1 MKNSEM
7 QYGIQDASYLAAGQ
21 LEGITALVTAFYHY
35 MDVLPQARAIRAMH
49 PAALESSKDKLTLF
63 LCGWLG
69 GPRMYQAKYG
79 SISIPEIHKNLA
91 VGASERDAWLS
102 CMKLALD
109 DQGYPESF
117 KTYLLEQLF
126 IPAERIRSVCAHN
139 V

>member
-1 MKNSEM
+1 
-7 QYGIQDASYLAAGQ
+7 
-21 LEGITALVTAFYHY
+21 
-35 MDVLPQARAIRAMH
+35 
-49 PAALESSKDKLTLF
+49 
-63 LCGWLG
+63 
-69 GPRMYQAKYG
+69 MYQAKYG